1 MSKTI
6 MIVDNSPTMLLS
18 LDGILSKAGYA
29 VAQARSGEEAVGAL
43 KGGLRPAM
51 VITDFNMGTMN
62 GIEVVR
68 QVRRMPGLQFT
79 PLVLLTTKSQ
89 RDRRDEARSAGATG
103 WLVKPV
109 QAEALLQVVRQLV
122 PGS

>member
-6 MIVDNSPTMLLS
+6 MIVDDSPTMLLS
-18 LDGILSKAGYA
+18 LQGILSKAGFT

-51 VITDFNMGTMN
+51 VITDFNMGAMN

-68 QVRRMPGLQFT
+68 QVRRLPGLQFT
-79 PLVLLTTKSQ
+79 PLVLLTTESQ

-109 QAEALLQVVRQLV
+109 QADALLQVVRQLV
-122 PGS
+122 PGR

>member
-6 MIVDNSPTMLLS
+6 MIVDDSPTMLLS
-18 LDGILSKAGYA
+18 LQGILSKAGYT
-29 VAQARSGEEAVGAL
+29 VAQAHSGEEAVGAL

-51 VITDFNMGTMN
+51 VITDFNMGVMN
-62 GIEVVR
+62 GIDVVR
-68 QVRRMPGLQFT
+68 QVRRLPGLQFT
-79 PLVLLTTKSQ
+79 PLVLLTTETQ

-109 QAEALLQVVRQLV
+109 QADALVQVVRQLV
-122 PGS
+122 PGN

>member
-6 MIVDNSPTMLLS
+6 MIVDDSPTMLLS
-18 LDGILSKAGYA
+18 LHGILSKAGFK
-29 VAQARSGEEAVGAL
+29 VEQARSGEDAVSAL

-51 VITDFNMGTMN
+51 VITDFNMGAMN

-68 QVRRMPGLQFT
+68 QVRKLPGLQFT
-79 PLVLLTTKSQ
+79 PLVLLTTETQ

>member
-6 MIVDNSPTMLLS
+6 MIVDDSPTMLLS
-18 LDGILSKAGYA
+18 LNGILSKAGFS

-51 VITDFNMGTMN
+51 VITDFNMGAMN

-68 QVRRMPGLQFT
+68 QVRRLPGLQFT
-79 PLVLLTTKSQ
+79 PLVLLTTESQ

-109 QAEALLQVVRQLV
+109 LADALLQVVRQLV

>member
-6 MIVDNSPTMLLS
+6 MIVDDSPTMLLS
-18 LDGILSKAGYA
+18 LQGILSKAGYA
-29 VAQARSGEEAVGAL
+29 VEQACSGEEAIGAL

-51 VITDFNMGTMN
+51 VITDFNMGAIN

-68 QVRRMPGLQFT
+68 QVRRLPGLQFT
-79 PLVLLTTKSQ
+79 PLVLLTTESQ

-109 QAEALLQVVRQLV
+109 QADALLQVVRQLV
-122 PGS
+122 PGA

>member
-6 MIVDNSPTMLLS
+6 MIVDDSPTMLLS
-18 LDGILSKAGYA
+18 LQGILSKAGYA
-29 VAQARSGEEAVGAL
+29 VAQARSGEEAVGVL

-51 VITDFNMGTMN
+51 VITDFNMGAMN

-79 PLVLLTTKSQ
+79 PLVLLTTESQ

-122 PGS
+122 PGG

>member
-6 MIVDNSPTMLLS
+6 MIVDDSPTMLLS
-18 LDGILSKAGYA
+18 LQGILSKAGYA

-51 VITDFNMGTMN
+51 VITDFNMGAMN
-62 GIEVVR
+62 GIDVVR

-79 PLVLLTTKSQ
+79 PLVLLTTESQ

-109 QAEALLQVVRQLV
+109 QADALLQVVRQLV

>member
-6 MIVDNSPTMLLS
+6 MIVDDSPTMLLS
-18 LDGILSKAGYA
+18 LHGILSKAGFT
-29 VAQARSGEEAVGAL
+29 VEQARSGEEAVGAL

-51 VITDFNMGTMN
+51 VITDFNMGAMN

-79 PLVLLTTKSQ
+79 PLVLLTTESQ

-109 QAEALLQVVRQLV
+109 QADALLQVVRQLV
-122 PGS
+122 PGA

>member
-6 MIVDNSPTMLLS
+6 MIIDDSATMLLS
-18 LDGILSKAGYA
+18 LHGILSKAGFT
-29 VAQARSGEEAVGAL
+29 VAQAHSGEEAVATL
-43 KGGLRPAM
+43 KAGLRPAM
-51 VITDFNMGTMN
+51 VITDFNMGAMN

-68 QVRRMPGLQFT
+68 QVRRLPGLQFT
-79 PLVLLTTKSQ
+79 PLVLLTTESQ

>member
-6 MIVDNSPTMLLS
+6 MIVDDSPTMLLS
-18 LDGILSKAGYA
+18 LHGILSKAGFT
-29 VAQARSGEEAVGAL
+29 VEQARSGEEAVGAL

-51 VITDFNMGTMN
+51 VITDFNMGAMN

-68 QVRRMPGLQFT
+68 QVRRLPGLQFT
-79 PLVLLTTKSQ
+79 PLVLLTTESQ

-109 QAEALLQVVRQLV
+109 PADKLLQVIQQVA
-122 PGS
+122 PG

>member
-6 MIVDNSPTMLLS
+6 MIVDDSPTMLLS
-18 LDGILSKAGYA
+18 LHGILSKAGFA
-29 VAQARSGEEAVGAL
+29 VAQARSGEEAVGVL

-51 VITDFNMGTMN
+51 VITDFNMGAMN

-68 QVRRMPGLQFT
+68 QVRRLPGLQFT
-79 PLVLLTTKSQ
+79 PLVLLTTETQ

>member
-6 MIVDNSPTMLLS
+6 MIVDDSPTMLLS

-79 PLVLLTTKSQ
+79 PLVLLTTESQ

>member
-6 MIVDNSPTMLLS
+6 MIVDDSPTMLLS
-18 LDGILSKAGYA
+18 LHGILSKAGYA

-51 VITDFNMGTMN
+51 VITDFNMGVMN
-62 GIEVVR
+62 GIDVVR

-79 PLVLLTTKSQ
+79 PLVLLTTESQ

-109 QAEALLQVVRQLV
+109 QADALLQVVRQLV
-122 PGS
+122 PGG

>member
-6 MIVDNSPTMLLS
+6 MIVDDSPTMLLS
-18 LDGILSKAGYA
+18 LQGILSKAGYA
-29 VAQARSGEEAVGAL
+29 VAQARSGEEAVGVL

-51 VITDFNMGTMN
+51 VITDFNMGAMN

-79 PLVLLTTKSQ
+79 PMVLLTTESQ

-122 PGS
+122 PGH

>member
-6 MIVDNSPTMLLS
+6 MIVDDSPTMLLS
-18 LDGILSKAGYA
+18 LQGILSKAGYA

-43 KGGLRPAM
+43 KAGLRPAM
-51 VITDFNMGTMN
+51 VITDFNMGAMN
-62 GIEVVR
+62 GIDVVR
-68 QVRRMPGLQFT
+68 QVRRLPGLQFT
-79 PLVLLTTKSQ
+79 PLVLLTTESQ

-109 QAEALLQVVRQLV
+109 QADALVQVVRQLV

>member
-1 MSKTI
+1 MAKTI
-6 MIVDNSPTMLLS
+6 LIVDDSPTMLMS
-18 LDGILSKAGYA
+18 LNGILSKAGFA
-29 VAQARSGEEAVGAL
+29 VEQSPSGEAAMATMR
-43 KGGLRPAM
+43 GGLKPAM
-51 VITDFNMGTMN
+51 VISDFTLGAMN

-68 QVRRMPGLQFT
+68 QVRKLPGLQFI
-79 PLVLLTTKSQ
+79 PLVLLTTESQ

-122 PGS
+122 PGA

>member
-6 MIVDNSPTMLLS
+6 MIVDDSPTMLLS
-18 LDGILSKAGYA
+18 LHGILTKAGFT
-29 VAQARSGEEAVGAL
+29 VAQARSGEEAVTAL

-51 VITDFNMGTMN
+51 VITDYNMGAMN

-79 PLVLLTTKSQ
+79 PLVLLTTESQ

-109 QAEALLQVVRQLV
+109 QSEALLQVVRQLV

>member
-6 MIVDNSPTMLLS
+6 MIVDDSPTMLLS
-18 LDGILSKAGYA
+18 LHGILSKAGFK
-29 VAQARSGEEAVGAL
+29 VEQARSGEEAVSAL

-51 VITDFNMGTMN
+51 VITDFNMGAMN

-68 QVRRMPGLQFT
+68 QVRKLPGLQFT
-79 PLVLLTTKSQ
+79 PLVLLTTETQ

>member
-6 MIVDNSPTMLLS
+6 MIVDDSPTMLLS
-18 LDGILSKAGYA
+18 LHGILSKAGFT
-29 VAQARSGEEAVGAL
+29 VEQARSGEEAVGAL

-51 VITDFNMGTMN
+51 VITDFNMGAMN

-79 PLVLLTTKSQ
+79 PLVLLTTESQ

>member
-6 MIVDNSPTMLLS
+6 MIVDDSPTMLLS
-18 LDGILSKAGYA
+18 LHGILSKAGFT
-29 VAQARSGEEAVGAL
+29 VEQARSGEEAVGAL

-51 VITDFNMGTMN
+51 VITDFNMGAMN

-68 QVRRMPGLQFT
+68 QVRRLPGLQFT
-79 PLVLLTTKSQ
+79 PLVLLTTESQ